1 MEILSVAI
9 HPNGYYIAISDK
21 EMIRFFH
28 LCYKE
33 LRFYNNDSTSN
44 EAAHSECYLL
54 KFSHG
59 GHLLAAV
66 SGRCLYII
74 RSYTRET
81 IKTFETLHTSKIER
95 IFFHELDY
103 YIYTV
108 GSDGM
113 VIEYNLFN
121 FHYEKIS
128 DRPLVYFSGCF
139 SEISKNQFCILSVG
153 N

>member
-1 MEILSVAI
+1 MLFIKIFSW
-9 HPNGYYIAISDK
+9 GTF
-21 EMIRFFH
+21 IR
-28 LCYKE
+28 
-33 LRFYNNDSTSN
+33 
-44 EAAHSECYLL
+44 
-54 KFSHG
+54 
-59 GHLLAAV
+59 AV
-66 SGRCLYII
+66 SGRYL
-74 RSYTRET
+74 SYTRESL
-81 IKTFETLHTSKIER
+81 KTFETLYSSKIER
-95 IFFHELDY
+95 IFFHDLDY

-113 VIEYNLFN
+113 VVEYNLFN